1 MSELIQGFHF
11 EEYTD
16 TLLRELSTGNRK
28 KAFLIMAF
36 ALKPRLLLLDE
47 SVNGLDFQ
55 STEYLYRQISGYKKH
70 GTVLFSSHILE
81 SITLTFDRVFVLENG
96 RHLNVGR
103 SIPRISGRRC
113 MMKMTGKAF
122 AKKLFGAK
130 YERLPRTLFM
140 DVIVF
145 WGLYIAG
152 FQVQIASFIRVLM
165 ISTFTAG
172 VMWQVL
178 SSRDNAVELTAMLML
193 PYRRREFVFSYVGV
207 LGAYTVLTKTGLLF
221 AVLMAVSTW
230 KPVELLAM
238 LLCMIH
244 AVLMAAAV
252 YPMRK
257 YWYVGGLWT
266 VVIVSAIL
274 CMTIPDTG
282 MLSLDSIVFGNEIL
296 VDLLLLVNSLF
307 AVLILWRA
315 DGYDFYQ
322 KESRK
327 SHGKAYHVV
336 RQGKRATLWRY
347 FFRYLSC
354 YKNYL
359 LNIAVMWCVAL
370 VLPCFFREMTS
381 LSVIPVGFAILSF
394 NTPICILLSCD
405 PDLEQAVRFLPG
417 QKRRFCIPYCL
428 FIFLCNMAAD
438 VIFLYSWQIQNS
450 SVTVQITAGV
460 VFFALQSN
468 GFIPY
473 GTGRS
478 KATCGTIRG
487 NMWFRW

>member
-1 MSELIQGFHF
+1 
-11 EEYTD
+11 
-16 TLLRELSTGNRK
+16 
-28 KAFLIMAF
+28 
-36 ALKPRLLLLDE
+36 
-47 SVNGLDFQ
+47 
-55 STEYLYRQISGYKKH
+55 
-70 GTVLFSSHILE
+70 
-81 SITLTFDRVFVLENG
+81 
-96 RHLNVGR
+96 
-103 SIPRISGRRC
+103 
-113 MMKMTGKAF
+113 MKMTGKAF

-130 YERLPRTLFM
+130 YERMPRTLFM

-172 VMWQVL
+172 VMWQAL
-178 SSRDNAVELTAMLML
+178 SSKDNAVELTAMLML

-221 AVLMAVSTW
+221 AVLMAVSAW
-230 KPVELLAM
+230 KPIELVAII
-238 LLCMIH
+238 LCMIH

-252 YPMRK
+252 YSVRK
-257 YWYVGGLWT
+257 YWYVGGLWAA
-266 VVIVSAIL
+266 VIVAAIL
-274 CMTIPDTG
+274 FLGSRTW
-282 MLSLDSIVFGNEIL
+282 FY
-296 VDLLLLVNSLF
+296 LLLLVNGLF

-354 YKNYL
+354 HKNYL
-359 LNIAVMWCVAL
+359 LNTAVMWCVAL
-370 VLPCFFREMTS
+370 VLPCFFREMTG
-381 LSVIPVGFAILSF
+381 LSVIPVGFAILCL

-405 PDLEQAVRFLPG
+405 PDLDQAVRFLPG

-438 VIFLYSWQIQNS
+438 VIFLCSWRIQNG
-450 SVTVQITAGV
+450 SVTVQMTAGA
-460 VFFALQSN
+460 VFFALQSAVLSVLLEWFYPIRDWKIESDLWHHPRKYAVPVVMLLLA
-468 GFIPY
+468 GAVLACPVLLYALLVLLVIEIVVLLFIL
-473 GTGRS
+473 
-478 KATCGTIRG
+478 
-487 NMWFRW
+487 

>member
-1 MSELIQGFHF
+1 
-11 EEYTD
+11 
-16 TLLRELSTGNRK
+16 
-28 KAFLIMAF
+28 
-36 ALKPRLLLLDE
+36 
-47 SVNGLDFQ
+47 
-55 STEYLYRQISGYKKH
+55 
-70 GTVLFSSHILE
+70 
-81 SITLTFDRVFVLENG
+81 
-96 RHLNVGR
+96 
-103 SIPRISGRRC
+103 
-113 MMKMTGKAF
+113 MKMTGKAF

-172 VMWQVL
+172 VMWQAL
-178 SSRDNAVELTAMLML
+178 SSKDNAVELTAMLML

-221 AVLMAVSTW
+221 AVLIAVSAW
-230 KPVELLAM
+230 KPVELVAM
-238 LLCMIH
+238 ILCMIH

-252 YPMRK
+252 YSVRK

-266 VVIVSAIL
+266 AVIVSAIL

-282 MLSLDSIVFGNEIL
+282 VLSLDSIIFGNEIL
-296 VDLLLLVNSLF
+296 VDLLLLVNGLF

-354 YKNYL
+354 HKNYL
-359 LNIAVMWCVAL
+359 LNTAVMWCVAL
-370 VLPCFFREMTS
+370 VLPCFFREMTG
-381 LSVIPVGFAILSF
+381 LSVIPVGFAILCF

-438 VIFLYSWQIQNS
+438 VIFLCSWRIQNG
-450 SVTVQITAGV
+450 SVTVQMTAGA
-460 VFFALQSN
+460 VFFALQSAVLSVLLEWFYPIRDWKIESDLWHHPRKYAVPVVMLLLA
-468 GFIPY
+468 GAVLACPVLLYALLVLLVVEIAVLLFILNLQK
-473 GTGRS
+473 RS
-478 KATCGTIRG
+478 LVLTLK
-487 NMWFRW
+487 

>member
-1 MSELIQGFHF
+1 
-11 EEYTD
+11 
-16 TLLRELSTGNRK
+16 
-28 KAFLIMAF
+28 
-36 ALKPRLLLLDE
+36 
-47 SVNGLDFQ
+47 
-55 STEYLYRQISGYKKH
+55 
-70 GTVLFSSHILE
+70 
-81 SITLTFDRVFVLENG
+81 
-96 RHLNVGR
+96 
-103 SIPRISGRRC
+103 

-172 VMWQVL
+172 VMWQAL
-178 SSRDNAVELTAMLML
+178 SSKDNMVELTAMLML
-193 PYRRREFVFSYVGV
+193 PYRRREFIFAYVGV

-221 AVLMAVSTW
+221 AVLLAVSAW
-230 KPVELLAM
+230 NLVELVAM
-238 LLCMIH
+238 ILCMIH

-252 YPMRK
+252 YSVRK
-257 YWYVGGLWT
+257 YWYTSGLWAAG
-266 VVIVSAIL
+266 IVAAIL
-274 CMTIPDTG
+274 FLESRTWFC
-282 MLSLDSIVFGNEIL
+282 LF
-296 VDLLLLVNSLF
+296 LLVNSLF

-322 KESRK
+322 KESK
-327 SHGKAYHVV
+327 KTHAI

-354 YKNYL
+354 HKNYL
-359 LNIAVMWCVAL
+359 LNTAVMWCVAL
-370 VLPCFFREMTS
+370 VLPCFFREMTG
-381 LSVIPVGFAILSF
+381 LSVIPVGFAILCF

-438 VIFLYSWQIQNS
+438 VIFLCSWRIQNG
-450 SVTVQITAGV
+450 SVTVHMIAGA
-460 VFFALQSN
+460 VFFALQSAVLSVLLEW
-468 GFIPY
+468 FYP
-473 GTGRS
+473 
-478 KATCGTIRG
+478 IRG
-487 NMWFRW
+487 WKIESDLWHHPRKYVVPVVMLLLAGAVSSCPVLLPVLLALMAVEIVVLLIL

>member
-1 MSELIQGFHF
+1 
-11 EEYTD
+11 
-16 TLLRELSTGNRK
+16 
-28 KAFLIMAF
+28 
-36 ALKPRLLLLDE
+36 
-47 SVNGLDFQ
+47 
-55 STEYLYRQISGYKKH
+55 
-70 GTVLFSSHILE
+70 
-81 SITLTFDRVFVLENG
+81 
-96 RHLNVGR
+96 
-103 SIPRISGRRC
+103 
-113 MMKMTGKAF
+113 MKMTGKAF

-130 YERLPRTLFM
+130 YERMPRTLFM

-172 VMWQVL
+172 VMWQAL
-178 SSRDNAVELTAMLML
+178 SSKDNAVELTAMLML

-221 AVLMAVSTW
+221 AVLMAVSAW
-230 KPVELLAM
+230 KPGELVAM
-238 LLCMIH
+238 ILCMIH

-252 YPMRK
+252 YSVRK

-266 VVIVSAIL
+266 AVIVAAIL
-274 CMTIPDTG
+274 FLGSRTW
-282 MLSLDSIVFGNEIL
+282 FY
-296 VDLLLLVNSLF
+296 LLLLVNGLF

-354 YKNYL
+354 HKNYL
-359 LNIAVMWCVAL
+359 LNTAVMWCVAL
-370 VLPCFFREMTS
+370 VLPCFFREMTG
-381 LSVIPVGFAILSF
+381 LSVIPVGFAILCF

-438 VIFLYSWQIQNS
+438 VIFLCSWHIQNG
-450 SVTVQITAGV
+450 SVTVQMTAGA
-460 VFFALQSN
+460 VFFALQSAVLSVLLEWFYPIRDWKIESDLWHHPRKYAVPVVMLLLA
-468 GFIPY
+468 GAVLACPVLLYALLVLLVVEIVVLLFIL
-473 GTGRS
+473 
-478 KATCGTIRG
+478 
-487 NMWFRW
+487 